1 MSNQH
6 PESLDELLRR
16 ATSDDSSESESSTST
31 SGAEE
36 EYVLPENPYERQMLD
51 ASPPPQGETTTKQKK
66 TGGKKKKKKNI
77 SPQDI
82 PYSDEE
88 DESLE
93 WRSTLRE
100 IMEGTFLGGQ
110 WLRHNVWF
118 IIFITVLTIIYVGNG
133 YKVSHERITQQHLRD
148 TLEDRRLRELTLSSE
163 LTTRT
168 RISSVEQELAD
179 TALTLPKDNVY
190 TLPIK
195 EEEE

>member
-31 SGAEE
+31 PGAEE

-51 ASPPPQGETTTKQKK
+51 TPPAKEKGTATKQR
-66 TGGKKKKKKNI
+66 GNASQGKKKKQL

-82 PYSDEE
+82 PYSDED
-88 DESLE
+88 DESSE

-110 WLRHNVWF
+110 WLRRNVWF
-118 IIFITVLTIIYVGNG
+118 IIFITLLTIIYVGNG

>member
-31 SGAEE
+31 PGAEE

-51 ASPPPQGETTTKQKK
+51 TSPPPQSGTTTKQKRAR
-66 TGGKKKKKKNI
+66 GKGNKKKNI

-82 PYSDEE
+82 PYSDED
-88 DESLE
+88 DENLE

-100 IMEGTFLGGQ
+100 IIEGTFLGGQ
-110 WLRHNVWF
+110 WLRRNVLF
-118 IIFITVLTIIYVGNG
+118 IIFITLLTIIYVANG

-190 TLPIK
+190 TLPVK